1 MRKSGRRC
9 NNWACRR
16 KLLVPMRAPSGNWSN
31 VLYLGL
37 TKASK
42 GTSRFEIA
50 PNVRPSGNSVGISF
64 KL

>member
-1 MRKSGRRC
+1 
-9 NNWACRR
+9 
-16 KLLVPMRAPSGNWSN
+16 MRAPSGNWSN

-37 TKASK
+37 TKASN
-42 GTSRFEIA
+42 GTSRLEIA